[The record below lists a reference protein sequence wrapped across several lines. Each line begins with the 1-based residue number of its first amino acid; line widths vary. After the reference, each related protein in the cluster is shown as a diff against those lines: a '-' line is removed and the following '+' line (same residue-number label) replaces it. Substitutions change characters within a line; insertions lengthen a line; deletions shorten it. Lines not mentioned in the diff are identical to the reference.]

1 MKFNDELILLLKARY
16 PIIYINT
23 IEEDRVEYVIR
34 KHIKASLNRSI
45 YSWDF
50 VDGYTNNPNN
60 EGFAK
65 RNPLQ
70 ALELIERL
78 TSETP
83 ALFLLKDFNR
93 FLTDISIS
101 RKLKNVS
108 RILKLQPKTIIIIG
122 SEFQIPKELQDL
134 ITVLQFNLPLESE
147 INQELTRLVTS
158 LNLKIDQQLF
168 ESLTRACQGLSLERI
183 RRVLSKIIATHKTI
197 DEKSIDVLLSEKK
210 QIISQTEILEYWAVN
225 ERIDDIGGVDKLKEW
240 LKKRKTSFGLKA
252 SNYGLPTPRG
262 LLLVGIQGT
271 GKSLTAKAI
280 ASEWQLPLLKLDVG
294 KLFGGIVGESESR
307 LRQMIDV
314 AETLSPCILWIDE
327 IDKAFSN
334 SDNKGDSGTSNRVLA
349 TFISWLSE
357 KTKPVFVVATANN
370 VDMLPL
376 EIIRKGRFDEIFF
389 LDLPEFNEREQIF
402 KIHIQEFRP
411 NSWKLFDYTKLAQL
425 SETFSGAEIRQSV
438 IEAMYHAFDEERE
451 FTTDDI
457 CLALNELIPLAQLE
471 NNQTLKLQNW
481 ASSGRIRLASSKTNT
496 TN

>member
-197 DEKSIDVLLSEKK
+197 NEKSIDVLLSEKK
-210 QIISQTEILEYWAVN
+210 QIISQTEILEYWSV
-225 ERIDDIGGVDKLKEW
+225 EEGIDDIGGVDKLKEW

-334 SDNKGDSGTSNRVLA
+334 NDNKGDSGTSNRVLA

-471 NNQTLKLQNW
+471 NNQTLKLKNW
-481 ASSGRIRLASSKTNT
+481 ASSGRIRLASSKNNT

>member
-1 MKFNDELILLLKARY
+1 MKFNDELALFLKARY

-34 KHIKASLNRSI
+34 KNIKTNLNRSI

-78 TSETP
+78 NAETP

-93 FLTDISIS
+93 FLTDLSIS
-101 RKLKNVS
+101 RKLRNIS

-122 SEFQIPKELQDL
+122 SDLTIPKELQDL
-134 ITVLQFNLPLESE
+134 VTVLQFQLPLEDE
-147 INQELTRLVTS
+147 ISQELNRLVNS
-158 LNLKIDQQLF
+158 LNIKVDPQLF
-168 ESLTRACQGLSLERI
+168 ENLTRACQGLSLERI
-183 RRVLSKIIATHKTI
+183 RRVLSKIIATYKTI
-197 DEKSIDVLLSEKK
+197 DNNSIAILLSEKK
-210 QIISQTEILEYWAVN
+210 QIISQTEILEYASVN
-225 ERIDDIGGVDKLKEW
+225 EKITNLGGLDNLKDW
-240 LKKRKTSFGLKA
+240 LKKRKTAFGIQA

-280 ASEWQLPLLKLDVG
+280 ANEWQLPLLKLDVG

-307 LRQMIDV
+307 LRQMINV
-314 AETLSPCILWIDE
+314 AETISPCILWIDE

-334 SDNKGDSGTSNRVLA
+334 TESKGDSGTSNRVLA
-349 TFISWLSE
+349 TFVSWLSE
-357 KTKPVFVVATANN
+357 KIKPVFVIATANN
-370 VDMLPL
+370 IDLLPL

-389 LDLPEFNEREQIF
+389 LDLPKKEEREEIF
-402 KIHIQEFRP
+402 KIHLQEFRP
-411 NSWKLFDYTKLAQL
+411 NSWESFNYQQLAEL
-425 SETFSGAEIRQSV
+425 SESFSGAEIRQSI
-438 IEAMYHAFDEERE
+438 IEGMYHAFYEKRE

-457 CLALNELIPLAQLE
+457 CMALNELIPLAHLE
-471 NNQTLKLQNW
+471 SNQMVKLQDW
-481 ASSGRIRLASSKTNT
+481 ASSGRIRSASSKTIYLN
-496 TN
+496 